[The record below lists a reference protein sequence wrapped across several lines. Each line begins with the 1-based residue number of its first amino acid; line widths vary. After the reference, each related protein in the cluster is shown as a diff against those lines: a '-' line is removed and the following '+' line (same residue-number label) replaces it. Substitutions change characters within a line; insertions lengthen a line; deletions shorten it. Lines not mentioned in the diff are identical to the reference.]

1 MIWSRGRTAPT
12 IQVQKYE
19 THRVRRAG
27 FCFWGYIMY
36 CTDGPIVASPFDIL
50 GSIGVSSEIP
60 DAYERLKKE
69 GIEFLMVTARKYK

>member
-1 MIWSRGRTAPT
+1 
-12 IQVQKYE
+12 
-19 THRVRRAG
+19 
-27 FCFWGYIMY
+27 MY
-36 CTDGPIVASPFDIL
+36 CTDGPTVASPFDIL

>member
-1 MIWSRGRTAPT
+1 
-12 IQVQKYE
+12 
-19 THRVRRAG
+19 
-27 FCFWGYIMY
+27 MY

-50 GSIGVSSEIP
+50 GSISVSSEIP